1 MPSHEGR
8 PSGRTRTRATQTVAA
23 DSEPS
28 TGDLGPVA
36 SAVAADLMSLT
47 VTDGHA
53 ALAATAMTL
62 ARQLD
67 EGAGMAAAA
76 IARELR
82 VTLDAIRNG
91 GAGDDDDVASLFREL
106 SASVQHTTQP
116 GA

>member
-1 MPSHEGR
+1 MPNSEAR
-8 PSGRTRTRATQTVAA
+8 PSGRTRTRATQTVTN

-28 TGDLGPVA
+28 TGVLGPVA
-36 SAVAADLMSLT
+36 SAVASDLESLS
-47 VTDGHA
+47 VTDGQRG
-53 ALAATAMTL
+53 LAATAITL

-91 GAGDDDDVASLFREL
+91 GAGDDDDVAALFREL
-106 SASVQHTTQP
+106 SASVQHAP
-116 GA
+116 ESGP